1 MSNIFKTL
9 YTDYVK
15 PLDKYI
21 LTVIL
26 AIVFIIAGYYGYDW
40 FAQPIIEN
48 LGTDD
53 LANDNRRISD
63 AEILFFYADWCP
75 HCKRAKP
82 EWDDFAKNFDSKT
95 MGFNKIKCTGVDCTE
110 GDSPLIQEYSVD
122 GYPTVILR
130 KDGENNAYDGKISA
144 DNLKNFVTEFL
155 ENK

>member
-1 MSNIFKTL
+1 MSNIFKIL
-9 YTDYVK
+9 YIDYVK
-15 PLDKYI
+15 PLDRYI
-21 LTVIL
+21 LILVL
-26 AIVFIIAGYYGYDW
+26 AIIFIVAGYYGYGW
-40 FAQPIIEN
+40 FVQPTIEN

-82 EWDDFAKNFDSKT
+82 EWDNFAKNFDGKI

-122 GYPTVILR
+122 GYPTVILK
-130 KDGENNAYDGKISA
+130 KDGKNNAYEGKISE
-144 DNLKNFVTEFL
+144 DNLKQFVTEFL